1 MESVLCVMDDANK
14 VVGVRM
20 KRNDKN
26 NSLAFFLPVKRR
38 RVHLFAFF
46 ICLPLTACHTMVFVN
61 QDQPLQADWQ
71 EPSHYHTSVTHHE
84 GVVGMVAGKP
94 LSLESACGQNS
105 WRVIKTES
113 TFKDAVIGFIFNPL
127 YSSTSVL
134 IDCKS
139 PSVAQQ

>member
-1 MESVLCVMDDANK
+1 MDNGNK
-14 VVGVRM
+14 VMGMQM
-20 KRNDKN
+20 KRNKKN
-26 NSLAFFLPVKRR
+26 ELAFFLPVKRHWMR
-38 RVHLFAFF
+38 FFALCAY
-46 ICLPLTACHTMVFVN
+46 IPLTACHTMVFVN

-71 EPSHYHTSVTHHE
+71 EPSHYHTSVTNHE

-94 LSLESACGQNS
+94 LNLESACGQNS

-113 TFKDAVIGFIFNPL
+113 TLKDAMIGFIFNPL

>member
-1 MESVLCVMDDANK
+1 
-14 VVGVRM
+14 M
-20 KRNDKN
+20 KRNKKTG
-26 NSLAFFLPVKRR
+26 SEFLLSFKRHRMHMLAFFS
-38 RVHLFAFF
+38 
-46 ICLPLTACHTMVFVN
+46 CLPLTACHTMVFVN
-61 QDQPLQADWQ
+61 QDQPLQANWQ

-113 TFKDAVIGFIFNPL
+113 TLKDAVIGFIFNPL